1 MSSPSS
7 TNELNNTDKT
17 INKELHGTTNIVE
30 SDDSEHS
37 GDSDSNK
44 DVNETDEQFDNDI
57 SVSDNSVLENN
68 LENTKMDDTTQEVE
82 KNSTSTSVDSTEMET
97 IDISDQTDIV
107 SIGEG
112 DTDEEEDEIKHL
124 QKDADREQMIKVY
137 FLFIIEIFKVAM
149 ASFLAL
155 SVIQNCEGEV
165 CSYSENVKR
174 NSKYGNFVIAVNV
187 INVIGFAILYFF
199 EFNREMFLIEYLDI
213 DKRKGDYHL
222 PRVLDEYLP
231 IKTRLKK
238 YNKVYYVATRSVLL
252 LTAFNWVLSGILVF
266 DSFHSFKTITSFAT
280 NILLVITKLSDS
292 YGVSKDSHRNNYGLS
307 AYIKEYTSFN
317 VIDKDHV
324 RTEEE
329 V

>member
-7 TNELNNTDKT
+7 TNELNNTDET
-17 INKELHGTTNIVE
+17 LNKELHGTTNIVE
-30 SDDSEHS
+30 SDDS
-37 GDSDSNK
+37 DSNK
-44 DVNETDEQFDNDI
+44 DVNEPDEQFDNDI
-57 SVSDNSVLENN
+57 SISENSVLENN
-68 LENTKMDDTTQEVE
+68 SQNKNTTDNNHEVSNNE
-82 KNSTSTSVDSTEMET
+82 TSTSVDSTDMET
-97 IDISDQTDIV
+97 IDIGDDLDIITIV
-107 SIGEG
+107 EG
-112 DTDEEEDEIKHL
+112 DTDEKEDEIKHL

-165 CSYSENVKR
+165 CSYSENMKR
-174 NSKYGNFVIAVNV
+174 NSKYGNFVISVNV

-231 IKTRLKK
+231 IKARLKK
-238 YNKVYYVATRSVLL
+238 YNKVYYMATRSVLL
-252 LTAFNWVLSGILVF
+252 LTAFNWVLSGILIF

-329 V
+329 

>member
-30 SDDSEHS
+30 SDDSE
-37 GDSDSNK
+37 SNQ
-44 DVNETDEQFDNDI
+44 DVSEPDEPDEQFDNDI
-57 SVSDNSVLENN
+57 SVSENN
-68 LENTKMDDTTQEVE
+68 ETIVEIKTNDSDTGNT
-82 KNSTSTSVDSTEMET
+82 TEMET
-97 IDISDQTDIV
+97 IDISC
-107 SIGEG
+107 G
-112 DTDEEEDEIKHL
+112 DSDEEIVEEVVQEIVQDSDEEVDEIKHL
-124 QKDADREQMIKVY
+124 QKDADRDQMIKVY
-137 FLFIIEIFKVAM
+137 CLFIIEIFKVAM

-165 CSYSENVKR
+165 CSYSENIKR
-174 NSKYGNFVIAVNV
+174 NSKYGNFVISINV

-222 PRVLDEYLP
+222 PKVLGEYLP
-231 IKTRLKK
+231 IKNRLVK
-238 YNKVYYVATRSVLL
+238 YNKVYYLATRSVLL
-252 LTAFNWVLSGILVF
+252 LTAVNWVLSGILIF

-292 YGVSKDSHRNNYGLS
+292 YGVSKQSYINNYGLS

-329 V
+329 

>member
-30 SDDSEHS
+30 SDDSE
-37 GDSDSNK
+37 SNQ
-44 DVNETDEQFDNDI
+44 DVSEPDEPDEPDEQFDNDI
-57 SVSDNSVLENN
+57 SVSENN
-68 LENTKMDDTTQEVE
+68 ETIVEIKTNDIDTGNT
-82 KNSTSTSVDSTEMET
+82 TEMET
-97 IDISDQTDIV
+97 IDISC
-107 SIGEG
+107 G
-112 DTDEEEDEIKHL
+112 DSDEEIVEEIVEEVVQEIVQDSDEEVDEIKHL
-124 QKDADREQMIKVY
+124 QKDADRDQMIKVY
-137 FLFIIEIFKVAM
+137 CLFIIEIFKVAM

-165 CSYSENVKR
+165 CSYSENIKR
-174 NSKYGNFVIAVNV
+174 NSKYGNFVISINV

-222 PRVLDEYLP
+222 PKVLGEYLP
-231 IKTRLKK
+231 IKNRLVK
-238 YNKVYYVATRSVLL
+238 YNKVYYLATRSVLL
-252 LTAFNWVLSGILVF
+252 LTAVNWVLSGILIF

-292 YGVSKDSHRNNYGLS
+292 YGVSKQSYINNYGLS

-329 V
+329 

>member
-7 TNELNNTDKT
+7 NEKLNNTDNT

-30 SDDSEHS
+30 SDDS
-37 GDSDSNK
+37 DSNK
-44 DVNETDEQFDNDI
+44 DLDEVNEKFDNDI
-57 SVSDNSVLENN
+57 SISEDSVLENN
-68 LENTKMDDTTQEVE
+68 SQDDNTTDNNKEISQNDTNVLV
-82 KNSTSTSVDSTEMET
+82 NSNVMET
-97 IDISDQTDIV
+97 IDISDETNIITIV
-107 SIGEG
+107 EGEGEG
-112 DTDEEEDEIKHL
+112 DIEEEEDEIKHL

-187 INVIGFAILYFF
+187 INVVGFAILYFF
-199 EFNREMFLIEYLDI
+199 EFNREMFMIEYLDI

-222 PRVLDEYLP
+222 PKVLDEYLP
-231 IKTRLKK
+231 IKSRLKK
-238 YNKVYYVATRSVLL
+238 YNKVYYMATRSVLL
-252 LTAFNWVLSGILVF
+252 LTAFNWILSGILVF

-292 YGVSKDSHRNNYGLS
+292 YGVSKDSYINNYGLS

-324 RTEEE
+324 RTEE
-329 V
+329 

>member
-7 TNELNNTDKT
+7 TNQLNNTDK
-17 INKELHGTTNIVE
+17 IIDKGLHGTTNIVE
-30 SDDSEHS
+30 SDDSE
-37 GDSDSNK
+37 SNQ
-44 DVNETDEQFDNDI
+44 DISEPDGQFDNDI
-57 SVSDNSVLENN
+57 SISENPVLENN
-68 LENTKMDDTTQEVE
+68 NTYDNTQEVE
-82 KNSTSTSVDSTEMET
+82 KNITSGSVNSTDMET
-97 IDISDQTDIV
+97 IDICDETDI
-107 SIGEG
+107 ITIAGE
-112 DTDEEEDEIKHL
+112 DSDEEVDEIKHL
-124 QKDADREQMIKVY
+124 QKDADRDQMIKVY
-137 FLFIIEIFKVAM
+137 CLFIIEIFKVAM

-165 CSYSENVKR
+165 CSYSENIKR
-174 NSKYGNFVIAVNV
+174 NSKYGNFVIAINV

-222 PRVLDEYLP
+222 PKVLGEYLS
-231 IKTRLKK
+231 IKNRLVK
-238 YNKVYYVATRSVLL
+238 YNKVYYLATRSVLL
-252 LTAFNWVLSGILVF
+252 LTGFNWIISGILIF

-292 YGVSKDSHRNNYGLS
+292 YGVSKQSYINNYGLS

-324 RTEEE
+324 RTEKD
-329 V
+329 

>member
-44 DVNETDEQFDNDI
+44 DVNETDEQFDIDI
-57 SVSDNSVLENN
+57 SVSDNSVLENKT
-68 LENTKMDDTTQEVE
+68 LDDTTQEVE
-82 KNSTSTSVDSTEMET
+82 QNSTSTSVDSTDMET
-97 IDISDQTDIV
+97 IDISDQTDII
-107 SIGEG
+107 SIGGG

-155 SVIQNCEGEV
+155 SVIQNCGGEV

-174 NSKYGNFVIAVNV
+174 NSKYGNFVISVNV

-222 PRVLDEYLP
+222 PKVLDEYLP

-238 YNKVYYVATRSVLL
+238 YNKVY
-252 LTAFNWVLSGILVF
+252 
-266 DSFHSFKTITSFAT
+266 
-280 NILLVITKLSDS
+280 
-292 YGVSKDSHRNNYGLS
+292 
-307 AYIKEYTSFN
+307 
-317 VIDKDHV
+317 
-324 RTEEE
+324 
-329 V
+329 